1 MHHNRSTGQR
11 PHEPALASTSMGTAP
26 RNMRR
31 AWRSSMPRLSAIPA
45 LLLISLLNGLL
56 LGNTHAADRTD
67 PPSVAQVAAKIDG
80 FLESHWS
87 THNLRPAE
95 PADDAIFLR
104 RLSLDLT
111 GRIPT
116 TAELD
121 RFLKDKS
128 KDKRAKIIR
137 QMLDGP
143 EFPLHWGSV
152 LDGMIQTRYAGN
164 TDFVDW
170 MRRSV
175 RDGKSWDTIFRE
187 LMLGPWDTD
196 QQRPANRF
204 LDKRAR
210 TTDVL
215 TVDATRV
222 FFGVDISCARC
233 HDHPLV
239 ADWSQSHFY
248 GMVSF
253 FNRTTGGKGKVGE
266 KAEGDV
272 KFVAGDGNERTAQVM
287 FLSGQI
293 LSEDTASSTSDASAN
308 DRKTVSRRELLVD
321 VALSE
326 RRFFSRSLVNRMWA
340 YHFGRGLVEPVDQM
354 HSANPPAVPG
364 LLEWLA
370 EDFAASG
377 YDLKRLIAALVST
390 RAYQLDSRWPHDSE
404 VPGDDLFAVQ
414 TLRPLSR
421 RQLAISLL
429 LATGNAELAEPDSTQ
444 RRLENYIGVPGVQRI
459 ESYLEIE
466 RQAAE
471 LTAALDDRSTDFRSS
486 ALEALFLSNNPAALK
501 LVAPTADNLAARL
514 QPTSD
519 SRELV
524 RTAVRTILSRE
535 PGAGE
540 LQRLTEW
547 FEARAEDRP
556 AAIGQLIWALAT
568 SAEFRFNH

>member
-1 MHHNRSTGQR
+1 MT
-11 PHEPALASTSMGTAP
+11 
-26 RNMRR
+26 
-31 AWRSSMPRLSAIPA
+31 RLSGLFAA
-45 LLLISLLNGLL
+45 VLISV
-56 LGNTHAADRTD
+56 LGVLRPGEVTAADNAD
-67 PPSVAQVAAKIDG
+67 PPGVAQVAAKIDG

-87 THNLRPAE
+87 AHDLRPAE
-95 PADDAIFLR
+95 PSDDATFLR

-121 RFLKDKS
+121 RFQKDKA

-137 QMLDGP
+137 HMLDGP

-164 TDFVDW
+164 TAFVDW
-170 MRRSV
+170 MRQSV
-175 RDGKSWDTIFRE
+175 RDGKSWNAIFQE
-187 LMLGPWDTD
+187 LMLGPWDTA
-196 QQRPANRF
+196 QQKPANRF

-253 FNRTTGGKGKVGE
+253 FNRTTGGKGKIGE
-266 KAEGDV
+266 KSDGEV

-287 FLSGQI
+287 FLSGEV
-293 LSEDTASSTSDASAN
+293 LSEEAESSTSDAPATG
-308 DRKTVSRRELLVD
+308 RETVSRRALLVD
-321 VALSE
+321 VALAE
-326 RRFFSRSLVNRMWA
+326 RKFFSRSLVNRMWA

-377 YDLKRLIAALVST
+377 YDLRRLIAALVST
-390 RAYQLDSRWPHDSE
+390 QAYQLDSRWPHESE
-404 VPGDDLFAVQ
+404 VPAEDLFAVQ
-414 TLRPLSR
+414 MLRPLSR

-429 LATGNAELAEPDSTQ
+429 LATGNAELSEPDPAQ
-444 RRLENYIGVPGVQRI
+444 RRLESYIGVPGVQRI
-459 ESYLEIE
+459 EQYLEIE

-471 LTAALDDRSTDFRSS
+471 LTAALDDRSADFRSS
-486 ALEALFLSNNPAALK
+486 ALEALFLSNNPTASK
-501 LVAPTADNLAARL
+501 LVTPTADNLAGDLRAR
-514 QPTSD
+514 SD
-519 SRELV
+519 SRDLV
-524 RTAVRTILSRE
+524 RTAVRTVLSRN
-535 PGAGE
+535 PGTDE

-547 FEARAEDRP
+547 FDARVADRP